1 MKSLLLIL
9 TLLIQILS
17 PIYAVSTPQYR
28 IIFRSAIDSP
38 KEDPDFLE
46 NPQRYFEL
54 YTMNLDGSDI
64 QRVTNNLY
72 YENQPDISPD
82 GKTIVCSVHLN
93 AGKVQGTDP
102 GWEIA
107 LVDMESGN
115 LTLLTDN
122 DYLDYGAHWNHDGS
136 KIVYVSDSAKRTVSD
151 IEKNVPLRYDI
162 YTMNPDGTEKTQL
175 TFAEPGEVNA
185 DPSFSSKTPSKI
197 LYVHSEGYSGA
208 FDMYIMDAN
217 GGNKKMILQHGDTIK
232 AINDPMFNKDDT
244 EIVFGGKVRESD
256 EGNPIFNIF
265 MINSEGVNLRH
276 ITYDDGESDVIPQ
289 FSPDDSLIA
298 YYTYV
303 WEIGGNTHRIRVIK
317 SDGSN
322 ERVISK
328 YPWESDPSWYTL
340 YSNENF
346 NGEEDKNSLPGFGF
360 YSAITAIIII
370 VLYLKKTCQFL
381 NSN

>member
-1 MKSLLLIL
+1 MNKFL
-9 TLLIQILS
+9 TIIVLLIQLFSSIQS
-17 PIYAVSTPQYR
+17 AAAPQHR
-28 IIFRSAIDSP
+28 IIFRSAIDAP
-38 KEDPDFLE
+38 KEDPDFIE

-54 YTMNLDGSDI
+54 YSMNPDGSDI

-72 YENQPDISPD
+72 YENQPDVSPD

-107 LVDMESGN
+107 LIDIGNGN

-136 KIVYVSDSAKRTVSD
+136 KIVYVSDSAKRTASD
-151 IEKNVPLRYDI
+151 IAKNVHLRYDI
-162 YTMNPDGTEKTQL
+162 YVMNPDGTGKTQI

-185 DPSFSSKTPSKI
+185 DPSFSSRTPSKI

-208 FDMYIMDAN
+208 FDMYIMDAD
-217 GGNKKMILQHGDTIK
+217 GGNRRMILGHGDTIQ

-244 EIVFGGKVRESD
+244 EIVFGGKIRESP

-265 MINSEGVNLRH
+265 TIKPDGDDLRH
-276 ITYDDGESDVIPQ
+276 ITHDDGESDVIPQ
-289 FSPDDSLIA
+289 FSPDDSMIA

-303 WEIGGNTHRIRVIK
+303 WEINGNTHRIRVIN
-317 SDGSN
+317 SDGSQ
-322 ERVISK
+322 ERTLSK

-340 YSNENF
+340 FSEEND
-346 NGEEDKNSLPGFGF
+346 NLDDENSLPGFGF
-360 YSAITAIIII
+360 YSIIIAI
-370 VLYLKKTCQFL
+370 SIIALIRSRHRIK
-381 NSN
+381 